1 MIADRHEKLYP
12 SVQRFITWT
21 ILVGLKCGTW
31 YVDSFFF
38 LFRRNNWFS
47 NGFPL
52 VLAIDNLC
60 WFLIPMR
67 ERKNDP
73 VLIGFHENLLLNN
86 GNLLSTLDR
95 LNGKE
100 LQIAS
105 FGWKPGCCVSSLLHS
120 LSMWYLL
127 PRKFT
132 GPRATIKLRDGKQYQ
147 HQSSPYILFNFIF
160 LFFFCRV
167 YFVIVVL
174 FISPFLRGFNS
185 IDRSDS
191 KEQRNSSL
199 SLHSNC
205 NNSQCARCTVH
216 TVFRSLTLCC
226 LLWKKNLLLCVCCT
240 HNKRI

>member
-1 MIADRHEKLYP
+1 ML
-12 SVQRFITWT
+12 
-21 ILVGLKCGTW
+21 ILNS
-31 YVDSFFF
+31 DE
-38 LFRRNNWFS
+38 
-47 NGFPL
+47 
-52 VLAIDNLC
+52 
-60 WFLIPMR
+60 R
-67 ERKNDP
+67 EKNDP

-160 LFFFCRV
+160 LFFFVEFILLLLFCLFPLFYEGSTLSIAQTVKNNVTRV
-167 YFVIVVL
+167 SLYILTVIIVNVHAAQFTRSFAHWPFVV
-174 FISPFLRGFNS
+174 SYEKKPS
-185 IDRSDS
+185 
-191 KEQRNSSL
+191 
-199 SLHSNC
+199 
-205 NNSQCARCTVH
+205 
-216 TVFRSLTLCC
+216 TLCV
-226 LLWKKNLLLCVCCT
+226 LYT
-240 HNKRI
+240 Q

>member
-1 MIADRHEKLYP
+1 LDSNVVPGTLIPFSFLY
-12 SVQRFITWT
+12 
-21 ILVGLKCGTW
+21 
-31 YVDSFFF
+31 
-38 LFRRNNWFS
+38 RRSNNWFS

-86 GNLLSTLDR
+86 GNLLSTLGSIEWERASDCFVWVEAWVGVVSRHCCILSQCDIFYRESSRVRGLLSSYAMANNINTSRR
-95 LNGKE
+95 LIFY
-100 LQIAS
+100 LTW
-105 FGWKPGCCVSSLLHS
+105 FFFFPFFLSSLFC
-120 LSMWYLL
+120 YCC
-127 PRKFT
+127 FV
-132 GPRATIKLRDGKQYQ
+132 Y
-147 HQSSPYILFNFIF
+147 F
-160 LFFFCRV
+160 LF
-167 YFVIVVL
+167 
-174 FISPFLRGFNS
+174 FLRGFNS

-216 TVFRSLTLCC
+216 TVFSLIDP
-226 LLWKKNLLLCVCCT
+226 LLSPMKEKKTSLLCVCCT
-240 HNKRI
+240 HNKRNRERKRKERNL

>member
-1 MIADRHEKLYP
+1 MGK
-12 SVQRFITWT
+12 
-21 ILVGLKCGTW
+21 
-31 YVDSFFF
+31 SF
-38 LFRRNNWFS
+38 R
-47 NGFPL
+47 
-52 VLAIDNLC
+52 
-60 WFLIPMR
+60 
-67 ERKNDP
+67 
-73 VLIGFHENLLLNN
+73 LLLL
-86 GNLLSTLDR
+86 GGSLGVVSRHYCILSQCDIFYRESSRVRGLLSSYAMANNINTSRR
-95 LNGKE
+95 L
-100 LQIAS
+100 I
-105 FGWKPGCCVSSLLHS
+105 F
-120 LSMWYLL
+120 YL
-127 PRKFT
+127 T
-132 GPRATIKLRDGKQYQ
+132 
-147 HQSSPYILFNFIF
+147 
-160 LFFFCRV
+160 LFFFFFFRV